1 MEMKHTKSPRKC
13 KWKVDGGVCLV
24 YQKPQVL
31 FQLCTSCFE
40 KCTEGQ
46 LEFK

>member
-1 MEMKHTKSPRKC
+1 MEMKYTKSPGKR

-31 FQLCTSCFE
+31 FQLCASRFE
-40 KCTEGQ
+40 KCTKGQ